1 METVTETKPEIES
14 ETPQNPMRK
23 VKLAKVVVHINVGKS
38 GEMLEK
44 AKKVLDDI
52 TGQKPCTK
60 QAKRTLKDFG
70 IREGEPIACLTTL
83 RGERANQFLKRGFE
97 AVSNSLKRSSF
108 DENGNFAFGIKEH
121 IEIPGTKYVP
131 ELGIFGMDIMGT
143 LERPGFRIKRR
154 RIRPSQIGKSHH
166 VTQEDAVK
174 FIAGTFGV
182 KVKEA

>member
-1 METVTETKPEIES
+1 MQTVAETL
-14 ETPQNPMRK
+14 PQNPMRE

-44 AKKVLDDI
+44 AKRVLQEI

-60 QAKRTLKDFG
+60 QAKMTIKEFG

-83 RGERANQFLKRGFE
+83 RGDKAVSFLKRGLE
-97 AVSNSLKRSSF
+97 AVSNSLKKSSF
-108 DENGNFAFGIKEH
+108 DDNGNFAFGIKEH

-131 ELGIFGMDIMGT
+131 ELGIFGMDVIGT

-154 RIRPSQIGKSHH
+154 RIRPSRIGKAHRISR
-166 VTQEDAVK
+166 EDAVDFLTQK
-174 FIAGTFGV
+174 FSV
-182 KVKEA
+182 KIREA